1 MEVSPQKQFRIIDA
15 NLNRIGEGL
24 RLLEDIARLT
34 LDDASLT
41 EKLKTMRHELTPV
54 DQALNQRLLQARD
67 AERDV
72 GADIELEQQQ
82 RTRQLY
88 ETVIANSRR
97 LQQSMRVIE
106 ELAKTPHVNL
116 KPAKFKQAR
125 FSLYTLER
133 ELISMLLRQD
143 KAERILG
150 LYAIIDTDFLKG
162 RSHAE
167 FGSAVIKGGASII
180 QLRDR
185 TSAKRELL
193 FIARYLGRLC
203 AENNVLFIINDHLDL
218 ALAADADGLH
228 LGQQDLPVAE
238 ARRLLPLDKIIGCS
252 VINTGQAK
260 AAAAAGADYI
270 AAGAIFP
277 TETKT
282 EGKVIGLESLRA
294 IKKTTTLP
302 LVAIGG
308 IGRHNAAEV
317 VVAGADSVAVISAIM
332 AAESPETATR
342 QIVNRIGMK
351 E

>member
-1 MEVSPQKQFRIIDA
+1 MGVSPQDQFRIIDA
-15 NLNRIGEGL
+15 NLNRIGESL
-24 RLLEDIARLT
+24 RLLEDVARLT

-41 EKLKTMRHELTPV
+41 ERLKTMRHELLPV

-67 AERDV
+67 AEGDV

-82 RTRQLY
+82 RTRQLF
-88 ETVIANSRR
+88 ETIIANSRR

-106 ELAKTPHVNL
+106 ELAKARDVNL

-133 ELISMLLRQD
+133 ELVSRLLRSD
-143 KAERILG
+143 KVERISG

-167 FGSAVIKGGASII
+167 VASAVIKGGASIV

-185 TSAKRELL
+185 TTAKGELL
-193 FIARYLGRLC
+193 PITRYLGQLC
-203 AENNVLFIINDHLDL
+203 AENNVLYIINDHLDL
-218 ALAADADGLH
+218 ALAAGADGLH

-238 ARRLLPLDKIIGCS
+238 ARKLLPLDKLIGCS
-252 VINTGQAK
+252 VTNVEQAK

-270 AAGAIFP
+270 AAGAIYP
-277 TETKT
+277 TSTKT
-282 EGKVIGLESLRA
+282 EEKAVGLESLRA
-294 IKKTTTLP
+294 IKKTTALP

-308 IGRHNAAEV
+308 ISQHNAAEV
-317 VVAGADSVAVISAIM
+317 VAAGADSVAVISAIM
-332 AAESPETATR
+332 AAESPERATR
-342 QIVNRIGMK
+342 QIVDRIGMK